1 MVKRTRQ
8 VKRVVGMAGGGKA
21 TQKAVSKTIKAGR
34 ALKAGNRDK
43 ASRAAAGAAK
53 TYARTKQGKQLSGR
67 GASGWYS
74 VTMRSGDQV
83 LRYAAE
89 YL

>member
-43 ASRAAAGAAK
+43 ARRAAAGAVKQAS
-53 TYARTKQGKQLSGR
+53 RTKQGKQLK
-67 GASGWYS
+67 
-74 VTMRSGDQV
+74 Q
-83 LRYAAE
+83 AAISKVQKKVFG
-89 YL
+89 

>member
-8 VKRVVGMAGGGKA
+8 VKRAISTLGAGKN

-43 ASRAAAGAAK
+43 ARRAAAGAIKQAS
-53 TYARTKQGKQLSGR
+53 RTKQGKQLK
-67 GASGWYS
+67 
-74 VTMRSGDQV
+74 Q
-83 LRYAAE
+83 AAMSKVQKKVFG
-89 YL
+89 